1 MPARTPW
8 LGVQAVA
15 PGSPGVGHDPHHP
28 QLSDPRIPQIC
39 GGFQRMI
46 GSGFLVREPTGRH
59 RRNLVVEARLLDI
72 LSGYSDAELLAQDTS
87 RRECDQIYRRMCGT
101 LGPRLV

>member
-1 MPARTPW
+1 
-8 LGVQAVA
+8 
-15 PGSPGVGHDPHHP
+15 
-28 QLSDPRIPQIC
+28 
-39 GGFQRMI
+39 MI

-72 LSGYSDAELLAQDTS
+72 LSGYCDADLLAQDSS
-87 RRECDQIYRRMCGT
+87 RGKWPQIYRRMCGT